1 MSDRNVADEL
11 ALRELVARYADAV
24 CRRDAA
30 AWGATWAADGEWQI
44 MGQTVQ
50 GRDEIVALWERLM
63 GGIPQVIQIPHE
75 GLIEIEGD
83 RASLRWYVTEQGK
96 LADGSALVMSGVYL
110 DECVK
115 EDEVWLFQT
124 GLSLPLQRPARPFR
138 RLPAPAGGTGQGPR
152 GPPGLVDPLG
162 G

>member
-24 CRRDAA
+24 CRRDTA
-30 AWGATWAADGEWQI
+30 AWRATWAADGEWQI

-50 GRDEIVALWERLM
+50 GRDEIVALWERFM
-63 GGIPQVIQIPHE
+63 AGIPQVIQIPHE
-75 GLIEIEGD
+75 GLIEIDGA

-96 LADGSALVMSGVYL
+96 LADGSALVMTGVYL

-115 EDEVWLFQT
+115 EDEVWLFAKRVFHSLYS
-124 GLSLPLQRPARPFR
+124 GPPDLSADFQP
-138 RLPAPAGGTGQGPR
+138 LPAELVKEFAGR
-152 GPPGLVDPLG
+152 
-162 G
+162 

>member
-1 MSDRNVADEL
+1 MTDRNVADEL

-44 MGQTVQ
+44 MGQTAQ
-50 GRDEIVALWERLM
+50 GRDEIVALWERFM
-63 GGIPQVIQIPHE
+63 AGIPQVIQIPHE
-75 GLIEIEGD
+75 GLIEIDGA

-96 LADGSALVMSGVYL
+96 LADGSALVMTGIYL

-115 EDEVWLFQT
+115 EDEVWLFAKRVFHSLYS
-124 GLSLPLQRPARPFR
+124 GPPDLSADFQP
-138 RLPAPAGGTGQGPR
+138 LPAELVKEFAGG
-152 GPPGLVDPLG
+152 
-162 G
+162 

>member
-1 MSDRNVADEL
+1 MSVRNVADEL

-30 AWGATWAADGEWQI
+30 AWRATWAADGEWQI

-115 EDEVWLFQT
+115 EDEIWLFAKRVFH
-124 GLSLPLQRPARPFR
+124 SLYS
-138 RLPAPAGGTGQGPR
+138 
-152 GPPGLVDPLG
+152 GPPDLSADFQPRRAELVKDLAGHPG
-162 G
+162 